1 MLSQSLILSGLS
13 ILIGFAVVWWL
24 IAPLRNGT
32 VAQRR
37 LSIGVLA
44 LVPLLACG
52 LYLALGQPQQ
62 ADQPLA
68 PRLEGDLNTLPPAA
82 IMVRLEQKLRENPND
97 ANGWRLMARLR
108 TTLEMHHQASD
119 AWQRVIELGAGDGE
133 AYAGLAQA
141 LIEIDAGVV
150 SEAAVALLDQALLLD
165 EANMMAQFWR
175 GVAHQQQGEA
185 AAARKLWQALRDKL
199 PDGIPL
205 AQVLDQRLQDG
216 R

>member
-24 IAPLRNGT
+24 IEPLRNGT

-52 LYLALGQPQQ
+52 LNLALGQPQQ

-119 AWQRVIELGAGDGE
+119 AWQRVIELGPGDGE

-205 AQVLDQRLQDG
+205 VQVLDQRLQDG